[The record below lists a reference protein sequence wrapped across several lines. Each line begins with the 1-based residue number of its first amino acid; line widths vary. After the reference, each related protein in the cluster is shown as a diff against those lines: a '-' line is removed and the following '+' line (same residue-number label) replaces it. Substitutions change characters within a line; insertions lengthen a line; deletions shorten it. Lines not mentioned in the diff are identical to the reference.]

1 MTRGAGTSLGVALV
15 TLALRQNVA
24 HLRPVDAPRTALA
37 VLTTAAVLVL
47 LQSSCCCPPGSVR
60 HASYSARSALASSA
74 RLLMPSLA

>member
-47 LQSSCCCPPGSVR
+47 L
-60 HASYSARSALASSA
+60 SA
-74 RLLMPSLA
+74 RLCPATPATPHAVLWPVRRGC